1 LQQYFKLGVLPVN
14 VKKWKLALI
23 GIIIVSL
30 VVAGWLARARYG
42 LERQHRSVALAVVYD
57 EVASLARMNGAST
70 VDVLSRFRERGVG
83 AVLVKEPTLKDAE
96 LGGEFSVFTGREL
109 LLGNPQMP
117 REFYDNL
124 RGQVQPGFLYLVTPA
139 ENSYRRAEGQLR
151 AKGVRVRTWEQPGLY
166 IIEAGYNNQKLYE
179 QIGLGI
185 PDEAVEDIRAAGL
198 KTLVQLRSWDQVTPG
213 GLEYVLGQVGRIP
226 NLAGVAF
233 NDPKLPGAP
242 DRIRSLAYE
251 LDKLDVPV
259 IQIEFSPQE
268 GFSRLGLLLDKH
280 IVRLHT
286 ISLEEDAKKDYGI
299 SAMVDRFTLAATE
312 RNIRVLLL
320 HSYMKTEVPGALQMN
335 LQLAGELSTRLSA
348 EGMQVGDASVL
359 QPLTVSRGLL
369 FVTGLGVIA
378 GGMLLTL
385 AMGWNRATPYLGL
398 TGLLLWTGL
407 LAVDPVSA
415 RKLMAFAAVVI
426 FPTLSL
432 VVNVKRRG
440 SPVGGSILLLLRTS
454 LYTFAGAL
462 LMVGLL
468 ADAGFMLKLDQFT
481 GVKLA
486 HVAPLLLVA
495 LIFFFRGDEDG
506 RGWQWQLQRFLDQPI
521 AVKFAVV
528 GAILLVALLVYVSRT
543 GNESAAIS
551 PLELKFRTLLDNLLG
566 VRPRTKEF
574 LLGHPLLLLLFYL
587 GYRNNNYMPLLLI
600 GAIGQVSLVNTYA
613 HIHTPLLVS
622 LTRSFHGLWLG
633 IAGGLVLIALW
644 NIGERLVQRYYYQ

>member
-1 LQQYFKLGVLPVN
+1 
-14 VKKWKLALI
+14 
-23 GIIIVSL
+23 
-30 VVAGWLARARYG
+30 
-42 LERQHRSVALAVVYD
+42 
-57 EVASLARMNGAST
+57 
-70 VDVLSRFRERGVG
+70 
-83 AVLVKEPTLKDAE
+83 
-96 LGGEFSVFTGREL
+96 
-109 LLGNPQMP
+109 
-117 REFYDNL
+117 
-124 RGQVQPGFLYLVTPA
+124 
-139 ENSYRRAEGQLR
+139 
-151 AKGVRVRTWEQPGLY
+151 
-166 IIEAGYNNQKLYE
+166 
-179 QIGLGI
+179 
-185 PDEAVEDIRAAGL
+185 
-198 KTLVQLRSWDQVTPG
+198 
-213 GLEYVLGQVGRIP
+213 
-226 NLAGVAF
+226 
-233 NDPKLPGAP
+233 
-242 DRIRSLAYE
+242 
-251 LDKLDVPV
+251 
-259 IQIEFSPQE
+259 
-268 GFSRLGLLLDKH
+268 
-280 IVRLHT
+280 
-286 ISLEEDAKKDYGI
+286 
-299 SAMVDRFTLAATE
+299 
-312 RNIRVLLL
+312 
-320 HSYMKTEVPGALQMN
+320 
-335 LQLAGELSTRLSA
+335 
-348 EGMQVGDASVL
+348 
-359 QPLTVSRGLL
+359 
-369 FVTGLGVIA
+369 
-378 GGMLLTL
+378 MLLTL

-644 NIGERLVQRYYYQ
+644 NIGERLAQKYYCQYTR